1 METITTAELLR
12 QRILQA
18 RRDVDLSQAEV
29 EAELKLPAGAFSKI
43 ESGVRAITSTELA
56 EFARLS
62 GRHIGWFFASE
73 PTTVSKLR
81 GSAGSVEG
89 RADLAWLHE
98 FAEAFCYLE
107 KSLGSSATCVTRKK
121 EVM

>member
-12 QRILQA
+12 QRIQQA
-18 RRDVDLSQAEV
+18 RREVDLSQAMVEV
-29 EAELKLPAGAFSKI
+29 ELKLPAGAFSKI
-43 ESGVRAITSTELA
+43 ESGARAITSTELA
-56 EFARLS
+56 YFARLS
-62 GRHIGWFFASE
+62 GRRIGWFFAQE

-81 GSAGSVEG
+81 GQAASVEG

-107 KSLGSSATCVTRKK
+107 KALIP
-121 EVM
+121 